1 MKPARITVV
10 GLETSGL
17 DPARHDVVEVA
28 WQDLETGREG
38 VFIPPHH
45 PNKVLANADLDTLR
59 INRYIDRI
67 PYEKQDTRGNGFRA
81 LANELN
87 GFDVILAGANPAFD
101 AAFLSKLE
109 RMYNEE
115 EADGADLFWH
125 HRLLDV
131 EVLAV
136 KHFGVDVLND
146 GIPSLHQVLEQLGLE
161 TPAEHTALADVRT
174 TATALRVLLQIDEP
188 LPLAA

>member
-1 MKPARITVV
+1 
-10 GLETSGL
+10 
-17 DPARHDVVEVA
+17 
-28 WQDLETGREG
+28 
-38 VFIPPHH
+38 
-45 PNKVLANADLDTLR
+45 
-59 INRYIDRI
+59 
-67 PYEKQDTRGNGFRA
+67 
-81 LANELN
+81 
-87 GFDVILAGANPAFD
+87 
-101 AAFLSKLE
+101 SKLE

-188 LPLAA
+188 LPLAARSTRHPPLQNAGVWR